1 MYEEGNIL
9 QKAELKKSVKL
20 EQHARKKKNNIFVR
34 FAKQW
39 DLQLMVL
46 PGILFVFIFSYIPM
60 YGVLMAFQ
68 DFDIFEGMRN
78 SPWAGFKHFQYFFSE
93 ARFPEIM
100 RNTIAISGLKILI
113 GFPAPILLALMLNE
127 VRHMFFKRTVQTI
140 TYLPHFLSWVIVAG
154 FATSILA
161 TDNGS
166 LNILLE
172 KIGLIDEPIN
182 FLSIPEYFWGIIIST
197 NLWKSIGF
205 ASIVYIAAIA
215 GIDPQLYEAA
225 SLDGASKFK
234 QMFLITIP
242 SIMPIITI
250 FFILEVGN
258 LLNAG
263 FEDLLLLGSNAV
275 LRPVADVIDTYVY
288 RVGIS
293 NGLYSYAT
301 AVGLFKAVISVTL
314 LTVANQIARRGDNS
328 LW

>member
-1 MYEEGNIL
+1 MFLVGVV
-9 QKAELKKSVKL
+9 KS
-20 EQHARKKKNNIFVR
+20 KKKNKENKKNNTL
-34 FAKQW
+34 AKRYFRQF
-39 DLQLMVL
+39 DLQLMVI
-46 PGILFVFIFSYIPM
+46 PGLLFILIFNYVPM

-68 DFDIFEGMRN
+68 DYNIFEGM
-78 SPWAGFKHFQYFFSE
+78 AGSEWVGLKHFERFFNDPH
-93 ARFPEIM
+93 FLEIM
-100 RNTIAISGLKILI
+100 RNTLVLSSLKILI
-113 GFPAPILLALMLNE
+113 GFPAPIILALMLNE
-127 VRHMFFKRTVQTI
+127 VRHMMFKRTVQTI

-166 LNILLE
+166 LNIVLE
-172 KIGLIDEPIN
+172 KINLIDEPIS
-182 FLSIPEYFWGIIIST
+182 FLSIPEYFWSIIIGT

-205 ASIVYIAAIA
+205 ASIVYIAAIS
-215 GIDPQLYEAA
+215 GVDPQLYEAA

-242 SIMPIITI
+242 SIMPIIVI
-250 FFILEVGN
+250 FFILEIGN

-263 FEDLLLLGSNAV
+263 FEDLLLLGSNPV
-275 LRPVADVIDTYVY
+275 LREVSEVIDTYVY

-301 AVGLFKAVISVTL
+301 AIGLFKAVISVGL
-314 LTVANQIARRGDNS
+314 LTLANQIARRSDNS

>member
-1 MYEEGNIL
+1 MQQIEIDKPMESSIL
-9 QKAELKKSVKL
+9 REKKKKSVL
-20 EQHARKKKNNIFVR
+20 RR
-34 FAKQW
+34 FLKQW
-39 DLQLMVL
+39 DLQLMVI
-46 PGILFVFIFSYIPM
+46 PGLIFIFIFNYIPM

-68 DFDIFEGMRN
+68 DFNIFKGMAA
-78 SPWAGFKHFQYFFSE
+78 SEWVGLKHFKYFFTD

-100 RNTIAISGLKILI
+100 RNTLVISGLKILI
-113 GFPAPILLALMLNE
+113 GFPAPIILAIMLNE
-127 VRHMFFKRTVQTI
+127 VRKMAFKRAVQTI

-161 TDNGS
+161 TESGS

-172 KIGLIDEPIN
+172 KLSLIDEPIS
-182 FLSIPEYFWGIIIST
+182 FLSKVEYFWTVIIAT

-234 QMFLITIP
+234 QTYLITIP
-242 SIMPIITI
+242 SIMPIIVI
-250 FFILEVGN
+250 FLILDIGN

-263 FEDLLLLGSNAV
+263 FEDLLLLGSDAI
-275 LRPVADVIDTYVY
+275 LRPVSDVIDTYVY

-293 NGLYSYAT
+293 NSLYSYAT
-301 AVGLFKAVISVTL
+301 AVGLFKAVISVIL
-314 LTVANQIARRGDNS
+314 LTGANQIARRSGNS